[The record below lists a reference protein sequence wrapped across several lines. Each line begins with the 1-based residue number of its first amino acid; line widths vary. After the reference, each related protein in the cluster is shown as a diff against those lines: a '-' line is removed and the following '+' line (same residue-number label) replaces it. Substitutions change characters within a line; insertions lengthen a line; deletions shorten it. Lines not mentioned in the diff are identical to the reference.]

1 MGDSVHPGEQD
12 PEAQVSLDTWIT
24 EI

>member
-12 PEAQVSLDTWIT
+12 LEAQVSLDTWIT

>member
-1 MGDSVHPGEQD
+1 MGDSVHTGEQD
-12 PEAQVSLDTWIT
+12 LEAQVSLDTWIT

>member
-1 MGDSVHPGEQD
+1 VHPGEQD